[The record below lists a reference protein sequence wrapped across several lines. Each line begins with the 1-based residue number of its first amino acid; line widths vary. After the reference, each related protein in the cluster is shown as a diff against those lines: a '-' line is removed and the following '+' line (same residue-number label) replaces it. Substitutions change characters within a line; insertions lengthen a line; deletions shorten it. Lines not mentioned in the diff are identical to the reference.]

1 MGLPLDPLASSV
13 FFDFF
18 LYFIAGVLE
27 ELPKA
32 VPVDHGCNLIA
43 AALHTSPC
51 TVMVTWFIQGRY
63 DVDLERRVLRQIW
76 FLNLERQILL
86 ISSWHHL
93 ASAVFCCA

>member
-1 MGLPLDPLASSV
+1 MGWDYLWILWHLRY
-13 FFDFF
+13 FLIF

-51 TVMVTWFIQGRY
+51 TVMVHPRQVRCGFGTKSAEADLVSEFGPSDLVDFI
-63 DVDLERRVLRQIW
+63 
-76 FLNLERQILL
+76 
-86 ISSWHHL
+86 L
-93 ASAVFCCA
+93 ASSGICCA